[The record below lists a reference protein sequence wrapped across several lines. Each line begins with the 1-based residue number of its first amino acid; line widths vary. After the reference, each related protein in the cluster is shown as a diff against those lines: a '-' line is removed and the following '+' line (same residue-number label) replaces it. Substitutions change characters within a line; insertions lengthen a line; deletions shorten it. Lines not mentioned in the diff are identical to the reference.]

1 MPNTISIYY
10 RSPNT
15 GKITSNEVLES
26 EADYWVGQGWTTQVA
41 QEDPTPE
48 PEPDRPKSPNV
59 MGYTFK
65 PRKSDTTIAAD
76 TLGEEAPEIETPPIT
91 DPDDKTDTTPDAT
104 IAGAEETA
112 KGIDDWIAEL
122 TPEQTEA
129 GAEAEEI
136 RESMADLVERLG
148 QREADQLTAEEEYD
162 VPDLMRELQQ
172 TNARIRT
179 RMAEYDKFMG
189 QQEGRGLIYGDMIG
203 RKANIQRQKASEIG
217 LLQSIALGQQGQVEL
232 AKSFADRAVDVKYS
246 VYENNLDIYEAQ
258 LAALTPIL
266 NEEEKARAA
275 ARTEMINQERTRIQ
289 DQKNE
294 EKQIQELALTAQQNG
309 ADGALVNQIMNA
321 PSIQEAAVIAGEL
334 ARSGGWKYVKTP
346 AERDDLAAQ
355 GYEIVQSGGRTY
367 ARKER
372 PEIAERREELELE
385 EEYKDPEYYTDTR
398 ELEDGTTVV
407 YDTRTGEIISTLDKT
422 VSGNLVK
429 SASGKSYDM
438 STYATDEG
446 YASSLQ
452 SYIDDVGKLD
462 TIEDIDN
469 YIDGYKPDSEL
480 TGQMI
485 ANAATD
491 YGVGWEELVG
501 LLRKESILATSNVA
515 KNNNNPG
522 GITWSSTYQAS
533 HPNVSKGTARPAAE
547 GGHYVKFDTLQD
559 GVNAVAEQLSRR
571 IVAGG
576 GLGELSALAQE
587 VLKNPGII
595 TTFTPTVQ
603 GELREELAKAGHSL
617 GEILDI
623 GDKID
628 MEKNLRKEYQTNT
641 KETREAVRQIDIMNT
656 SYDAIEDEYKAAETN
671 EEKGSIMNAAS
682 QGILVVYQ
690 KMLDPTSVVRESEYA
705 RSPQGVSLQERIEG
719 KMLQLSEGGA
729 GLTPTGLKPF
739 VELANE
745 YYNNI
750 YRPGLMEQVDLIR
763 KNAEEYKLNLDLILT
778 ESVLEMEEKEEAPEQ
793 NSTGV
798 PTYDINHNLVG
809 GEISTGLK
817 YEIIE

>member
-429 SASGKSYDM
+429 SASGQSYDM
-438 STYATDEG
+438 TTYNPNEG

-452 SYIDDVGKLD
+452 SYIDDVGKLN

-469 YIDGYKPDSEL
+469 YIQNNSSGSQI

-485 ANAATD
+485 ANAATK
-491 YGVGWEELVG
+491 YGVGWEELLG
-501 LLRKESILATSNVA
+501 LMKKESYLGTSNVA
-515 KNNNNPG
+515 KKNNNFG

-533 HPNVSKGTARPAAE
+533 HPNVSKGSDRPANE
-547 GGHYVKFDTLQD
+547 GRSYVKFDTAQE
-559 GVNAVAEQLSRR
+559 GVDAIAEQFAMRK
-571 IVAGG
+571 VAGG
-576 GLGELSALAQE
+576 GLGQLSALAQE

-628 MEKNLRKEYQTNT
+628 MEKDLRKEYQTTT

-656 SYDAIEDEYKAAETN
+656 AYNSIKDEGEDVEQSK
-671 EEKGSIMNAAS
+671 MNAAS

-705 RSPQGVSLQERIEG
+705 RSATGVSLEERIAGAIE
-719 KMLQLSEGGA
+719 KLEKGGA
-729 GLTPTGLKPF
+729 GLTPSALKQF
-739 VELANE
+739 VDLGNQ
-745 YYNNI
+745 YYRDI
-750 YRPGLMEQVDLIR
+750 YRPALAEQTELMR
-763 KNAEEYKLNLDLILT
+763 KNAETYGLDTSLIFT
-778 ESVLEMEEKEEAPEQ
+778 ESQEEFSTEPEEETVVQ
-793 NSTGV
+793 GV
-798 PTYDINHNLVG
+798 PEYDINHNLIG
-809 GEISTGLK
+809 GTTSSGLK
-817 YEIIE
+817 YEIIQ